1 VSILHR
7 QRSTDGR
14 QRGVY
19 RRIGCTGGEEAGH
32 EEQRKEINPEAKSKG
47 GNMGEVTNEQVNL
60 MLRLYEDRREPRLR
74 EAREWFSAN
83 FHAKNEE
90 DLMRV
95 CPPGSKENAYMRM
108 VLGYWEM
115 AASIVNRGL
124 IEENFFFENSGEQ
137 WGVWEQVKPVIG
149 AWRAMFS
156 SPKFLANL
164 EEQVKRLEVWR
175 EKRNPGSNEA
185 IRKFMAQMQQA
196 SQAPKVQ
203 AAGG

>member
-1 VSILHR
+1 
-7 QRSTDGR
+7 
-14 QRGVY
+14 
-19 RRIGCTGGEEAGH
+19 
-32 EEQRKEINPEAKSKG
+32 
-47 GNMGEVTNEQVNL
+47 MGEVTNEQVNL